1 MTPLDAAFAATDA
14 KPEDDAARLRLYQQ
28 IADAELFLLL
38 TDEASGDTLSPRVF
52 PLVDGPVVLAF
63 DSEDRL
69 AAFTDGPAPYA
80 ALPGRIIAGQLAGQG
95 IGLGINLGV
104 APASTILPPAAMDWL
119 VNTLAAAPEETSAK
133 PRAFHAPRALPENL
147 ASALADKLARAGGLA
162 SAALL
167 AAVDYSDDRRG
178 HMLAFLDARPGAEA
192 ALARAV
198 AEALTFSGVEAGE
211 LDVTFLSASDPSAT
225 ALARVARRFDLP
237 EPVRHEPAAQ
247 AAPAAPGMDPDRP
260 PRLR

>member
-1 MTPLDAAFAATDA
+1 MTPLDAAFAATEA
-14 KPEDDAARLRLYQQ
+14 HPEDDTARLRLYQQ

-38 TDEASGDTLSPRVF
+38 TGEPAGETLSPRVF
-52 PLVDGPVVLAF
+52 PLEDGPVVLAF

-69 AAFTDGPAPYA
+69 AAFTEGPAPYA

-95 IGLGINLGV
+95 IGLGLNLGV
-104 APASTILPPAAMDWL
+104 APSSTILPAAAMDWL
-119 VNTLAAAPEETSAK
+119 ATTLASAPEETSAK
-133 PRAFHAPRALPENL
+133 PRAFHAPRALPETL
-147 ASALADKLARAGGLA
+147 TAALTAKLAHAGGLA

-167 AAVDYSDDRRG
+167 AAVDYADDRRG
-178 HMLAFLDARPGAEA
+178 HMLAFLDARPGAES

-211 LDVTFLSASDPSAT
+211 LDVTFLGSSDPAAQ
-225 ALARVARRFDLP
+225 ALVRVARRFDLP
-237 EPVRHEPAAQ
+237 EPVRTEP

>member
-14 KPEDDAARLRLYQQ
+14 HPEDDAARLRLYQQ

-38 TDEASGDTLSPRVF
+38 AEEGAAETLTPRVF
-52 PLVDGPVVLAF
+52 PLADGPVVLAF

-69 AAFTDGPAPYA
+69 AAFTEGPAPYA

-119 VNTLAAAPEETSAK
+119 AATLASAPVETSGK
-133 PRAFHAPRALPENL
+133 PRAFHAPRALPETL
-147 ASALADKLARAGGLA
+147 AAALTGKLAHAGGLS

-167 AAVDYSDDRRG
+167 AAVDYADDRRG
-178 HMLAFLDARPGAEA
+178 HMLAFLDARPGAES

-198 AEALTFSGVEAGE
+198 AEALTFSGLDAGE
-211 LDVTFLSASDPSAT
+211 LDVTFLAASDPAAQ
-225 ALARVARRFDLP
+225 ALSRVARRFDLP
-237 EPVRHEPAAQ
+237 ELVRTEP

>member
-14 KPEDDAARLRLYQQ
+14 HPEDDAARLRLYQQ

-38 TDEASGDTLSPRVF
+38 TEEASGETLAPRVF
-52 PLVDGPVVLAF
+52 PLEDGPVVLAF

-69 AAFTDGPAPYA
+69 AAFTEGPAPYA

-95 IGLGINLGV
+95 IGLGLNLGV
-104 APASTILPPAAMDWL
+104 APSSTILPPAAMDWL
-119 VNTLAAAPEETSAK
+119 ATTLASTPEETSAK
-133 PRAFHAPRALPENL
+133 PRTLHAPRALPETL
-147 ASALADKLARAGGLA
+147 VAALTAKLAHAGGLA

-167 AAVDYSDDRRG
+167 AAVDYADDRRG
-178 HMLAFLDARPGAEA
+178 HMLAFLDARPGAES

-211 LDVTFLSASDPSAT
+211 LDVTFLAASDPA
-225 ALARVARRFDLP
+225 ALALSRVARRFDLP
-237 EPVRHEPAAQ
+237 EPVKTEP
-247 AAPAAPGMDPDRP
+247 AAPAAPGMEPDRP

>member
-1 MTPLDAAFAATDA
+1 MTLLDAAFAATETQ
-14 KPEDDAARLRLYQQ
+14 PEDDAARLRLYQQ

-38 TDEASGDTLSPRVF
+38 SEEAAGETLAPRVF
-52 PLVDGPVVLAF
+52 PLEDGPVVLAF

-69 AAFTDGPAPYA
+69 AAFADGPAPYA

-104 APASTILPPAAMDWL
+104 APSSTILPPAAMDWL
-119 VNTLAAAPEETSAK
+119 ATTLASAPEETSAK
-133 PRAFHAPRALPENL
+133 PRAFHAPRVLPETL
-147 ASALADKLARAGGLA
+147 VTALTAKLAHAGGLA
-162 SAALL
+162 AAALL
-167 AAVDYSDDRRG
+167 AAVDYADDRRG
-178 HMLAFLDARPGAEA
+178 HMLAFLDARPGAEN

-211 LDVTFLSASDPSAT
+211 LDVTFLAASDPAAL

-237 EPVRHEPAAQ
+237 EPAKAEPP
-247 AAPAAPGMDPDRP
+247 APAAPGMDPDRP